1 MAYLSWSFLKMGE
14 KAERRTAFLFLLMA
28 GVPVLFAA
36 FFALVAGM
44 AAMLYAGP
52 VLVLMLLPSICPA
65 L

>member
-14 KAERRTAFLFLLMA
+14 KAERSTSFLFLLMA

-36 FFALVAGM
+36 FFAFVAGM
-44 AAMLYAGP
+44 TAILYAGP
-52 VLVLMLLPSICPA
+52 VFFPSICPA